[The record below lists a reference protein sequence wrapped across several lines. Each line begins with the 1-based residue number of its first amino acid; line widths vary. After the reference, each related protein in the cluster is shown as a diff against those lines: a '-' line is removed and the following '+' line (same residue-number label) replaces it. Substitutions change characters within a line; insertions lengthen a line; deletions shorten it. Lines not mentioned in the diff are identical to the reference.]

1 MTGGTPPPGGPAL
14 PPRPGRR
21 EEGQG
26 GRGAAASASG
36 RKMLER
42 RARGPREDPGGVGVA
57 GGRGP
62 VAGWRGGEGKARDG
76 LGFRAEVGSRLWA
89 AGLYMTSAVALVA
102 LNKAALSSW
111 GFGYPNVITLAQLTC
126 SLPLLAIA
134 SRAGWV
140 QLEEP
145 LAAGGGGGE
154 HVGDEED
161 GGSGKGRRARRR
173 RNWLLVPDTCFAA
186 CLPISGA
193 FLMYMLLGMA
203 SIVGVSLPMYTTLR
217 KTAPAFTMTA
227 EWLLQGRSHSQATKT
242 GVAIT
247 CMGALLAGLN
257 DLNFSLRG
265 YGLVFAS
272 NVTTTAYL
280 LVISQR
286 KAATGLTSFGLMWCN
301 GLICLPILLLV
312 SAANG
317 DLRGAWEFPHLSAS
331 GFLGAF
337 LGSCILAFA
346 LNYAMFLNVTV
357 NSPLTQTVCGNTKDL
372 VVVALGYLAF
382 NAGPA
387 GALNVA
393 GVALGLVGSGLFA
406 WAKLTE
412 VP

>member
-1 MTGGTPPPGGPAL
+1 
-14 PPRPGRR
+14 
-21 EEGQG
+21 
-26 GRGAAASASG
+26 
-36 RKMLER
+36 MLER
-42 RARGPREDPGGVGVA
+42 RARGPLEGPGGVG
-57 GGRGP
+57 GEGRGP
-62 VAGWRGGEGKARDG
+62 VAGRRGGQGGAGDGFRD
-76 LGFRAEVGSRLWA
+76 GFRAEVGTRLWA
-89 AGLYMTSAVALVA
+89 AGLYMTSAVMLVA

-111 GFGYPNVITLAQLTC
+111 GFGYPNVITLAQLAC
-126 SLPLLAIA
+126 SLPLLAVA

-145 LAAGGGGGE
+145 LAAGGGRGG

-173 RNWLLVPDTCFAA
+173 RGWLLVPDTCFAA

-217 KTAPAFTMTA
+217 KTAPAFTMAA

-257 DLNFSLRG
+257 DLNFSLQG

-272 NVTTTAYL
+272 NITTTAYL
-280 LVISQR
+280 LIISQR

-312 SAANG
+312 SAASG
-317 DLRGAWEFPHLSAS
+317 DLRGAWEFPHLSAP

-337 LGSCILAFA
+337 LGSCILAFV

-357 NSPLTQTVCGNTKDL
+357 NSPLTQTICGNTKDL

-382 NAGPA
+382 KAGPT

-393 GVALGLVGSGLFA
+393 GVALGLVGSGIFA
-406 WAKLTE
+406 WAKIADA
-412 VP
+412 P